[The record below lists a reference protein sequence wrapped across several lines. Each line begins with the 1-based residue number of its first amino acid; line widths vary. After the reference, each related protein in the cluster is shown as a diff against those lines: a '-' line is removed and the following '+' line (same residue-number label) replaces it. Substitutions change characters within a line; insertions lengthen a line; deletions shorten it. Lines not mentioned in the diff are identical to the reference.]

1 MLTTVAILCQNYS
14 GWQSPLLTGTTRDPV
29 GHSELHWPGH
39 TESIK
44 SMRLYVGYK
53 GVSDSIL
60 QQGTLLFV
68 HLFSIDSCRCFCQS
82 NVQRSMGATAICRS
96 APYSA
101 ITGFFIFVITRPYL
115 AICISSYF
123 DYLDAN
129 PQHITNSPSPKM
141 QSILKACE
149 QETECSESLQVSM
162 TWKTLSD
169 CKLFSLLSSCQMIFL
184 PLAHAYTG
192 QTNACLFGHMWGN
205 KCNYKQDVI
214 TIALLLKLLFAL
226 TV

>member
-1 MLTTVAILCQNYS
+1 M
-14 GWQSPLLTGTTRDPV
+14 
-29 GHSELHWPGH
+29 
-39 TESIK
+39 K
-44 SMRLYVGYK
+44 SKRWYVGYK
-53 GVSDSIL
+53 WDSVL
-60 QQGTLLFV
+60 PDTRDSFFA
-68 HLFSIDSCRCFCQS
+68 HLFSMDSCRRFCQADTE
-82 NVQRSMGATAICRS
+82 RSTGHRDICRLVL
-96 APYSA
+96 YSA
-101 ITGFFIFVITRPYL
+101 VTGTFKFVITHPHL
-115 AICISSYF
+115 ANCTSSYL

-129 PQHITNSPSPKM
+129 PLHITNSPSLRT

-149 QETECSESLQVSM
+149 QKPECSESLQVSM

-214 TIALLLKLLFAL
+214 TTALLLKLLYAL